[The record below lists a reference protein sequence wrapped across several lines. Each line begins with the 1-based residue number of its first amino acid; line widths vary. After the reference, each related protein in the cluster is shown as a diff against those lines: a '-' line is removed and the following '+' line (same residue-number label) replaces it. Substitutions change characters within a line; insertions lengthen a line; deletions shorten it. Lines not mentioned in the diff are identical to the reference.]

1 MTGLA
6 FGCTIPAFNKFDRKN
21 YFYPDLPKGYQ
32 ISQYDRPL
40 AEHGRL
46 EIGMLPDNS
55 PIVIGITRVH
65 LEEDAGKSIH
75 DRYPGHSAIDL
86 NRAGVP
92 LIEIVSEPDMRSAE
106 EARAYLQNLK
116 QIIEYLDVSDANM
129 EEGSLRVDA
138 NVSARLRGETKLG
151 TKTEVKNMNSFSGVQ
166 AALEAEFARQCALL
180 DRGEKVHQQTM
191 LWDGAKREVR
201 PARSKEQSHDYR
213 YFPEPDLPPLLL
225 DIAWIQQVKDELP
238 EMPRAKQARF
248 AEQYRLPKED
258 VEVLTQSSAIADYYE
273 SVARQSEQPKA
284 AANWVKG
291 EVFKAVNATGQQ
303 IDHFSVRPA
312 DLAKLIRMETSGTV
326 SNTAA
331 RQIFARMVETGDPPD
346 HIAQREGL
354 LQESDTGALGAWV
367 DEVLAENPTEA
378 QRFRAGEKKLLGVFV
393 GQVMKKSKGRADPRK
408 VSQLLL
414 ERTGA

>member
-1 MTGLA
+1 
-6 FGCTIPAFNKFDRKN
+6 
-21 YFYPDLPKGYQ
+21 
-32 ISQYDRPL
+32 
-40 AEHGRL
+40 
-46 EIGMLPDNS
+46 
-55 PIVIGITRVH
+55 
-65 LEEDAGKSIH
+65 
-75 DRYPGHSAIDL
+75 
-86 NRAGVP
+86 
-92 LIEIVSEPDMRSAE
+92 
-106 EARAYLQNLK
+106 
-116 QIIEYLDVSDANM
+116 
-129 EEGSLRVDA
+129 
-138 NVSARLRGETKLG
+138 
-151 TKTEVKNMNSFSGVQ
+151 
-166 AALEAEFARQCALL
+166 
-180 DRGEKVHQQTM
+180 
-191 LWDGAKREVR
+191 VR